1 MFVTNWNSTT
11 KIQKISEITNF
22 FRHYFLSRTEV
33 IDLNNKLLMMNIHT
47 SFKQAF
53 LLFFIALPICFV
65 GCTKKASNKAQ
76 MAQKEETVALGKV
89 NVLTASDF
97 KKKIMDYESHPD
109 EWVFAGSRPAII
121 DFYTTWC
128 GPCKMMAPMVESLA
142 GKYAGKIDFYKV
154 DIDQEPELASVFGI
168 RSIPTFLFIPLKGN
182 PTMQMGAMQKEDFE
196 EIIGKMM
203 GK

>member
-1 MFVTNWNSTT
+1 MKKNVCLYAMMALAVMGCS
-11 KIQKISEITNF
+11 Q
-22 FRHYFLSRTEV
+22 
-33 IDLNNKLLMMNIHT
+33 NNK
-47 SFKQAF
+47 KQEG
-53 LLFFIALPICFV
+53 ISKGLPSRV
-65 GCTKKASNKAQ
+65 ESESKAEKADQSVAGSSNQSAS
-76 MAQKEETVALGKV
+76 VGKV
-89 NVLTASDF
+89 QVLTASDF
-97 KKKIMDYESHPD
+97 RKKIMDYESHPE
-109 EWVFAGSRPAII
+109 EWVFAGSRPGII

-168 RSIPTFLFIPLKGN
+168 RSIPTFLFIPMKGN

-196 EIIGKMM
+196 EIIGKVM

>member
-1 MFVTNWNSTT
+1 MKKNVCLYAMMALAFMGCS
-11 KIQKISEITNF
+11 Q
-22 FRHYFLSRTEV
+22 
-33 IDLNNKLLMMNIHT
+33 NNK
-47 SFKQAF
+47 KQEGISKGLHSRVESESKAEK
-53 LLFFIALPICFV
+53 V
-65 GCTKKASNKAQ
+65 GQSVAGSSNQSAS
-76 MAQKEETVALGKV
+76 VGKV
-89 NVLTASDF
+89 QVLTASDF
-97 KKKIMDYESHPD
+97 RKKVMDYESHPE

-128 GPCKMMAPMVESLA
+128 GPCKMMAPLVESLA

-154 DIDQEPELASVFGI
+154 DIDQESELASVFGI
-168 RSIPTFLFIPLKGN
+168 RSIPTFLFIPMKGN

>member
-1 MFVTNWNSTT
+1 MKKSLCLYAMMALAFMGCSQYNRKQEGSSKGLPSRVE
-11 KIQKISEITNF
+11 SE
-22 FRHYFLSRTEV
+22 S
-33 IDLNNKLLMMNIHT
+33 
-47 SFKQAF
+47 
-53 LLFFIALPICFV
+53 
-65 GCTKKASNKAQ
+65 KAGAGKSGQSVAGSSNQSAS
-76 MAQKEETVALGKV
+76 AGKV
-89 NVLTASDF
+89 QVLTASDF
-97 KKKIMDYESHPD
+97 RKKIMDYESHPD

-121 DFYTTWC
+121 DFYATWC

-196 EIIGKMM
+196 EIIGKVM
-203 GK
+203 KK

>member
-1 MFVTNWNSTT
+1 
-11 KIQKISEITNF
+11 
-22 FRHYFLSRTEV
+22 
-33 IDLNNKLLMMNIHT
+33 MMNIHT

-53 LLFFIALPICFV
+53 LLFFIVLPICFV

-76 MAQKEETVALGKV
+76 VAQKEKTVALGKV

-121 DFYTTWC
+121 DFYATWC

-168 RSIPTFLFIPLKGN
+168 RSIPTFLFIPMKGN
-182 PTMQMGAMQKEDFE
+182 PTIQMGAMQKEDFE

>member
-1 MFVTNWNSTT
+1 MKKSICLYAMMALAFMGCSQNNRKQEGSL
-11 KIQKISEITNF
+11 KGLPSRIESE
-22 FRHYFLSRTEV
+22 S
-33 IDLNNKLLMMNIHT
+33 
-47 SFKQAF
+47 
-53 LLFFIALPICFV
+53 
-65 GCTKKASNKAQ
+65 KAGAGKSGQ
-76 MAQKEETVALGKV
+76 SVAGSCNQSASAGKV
-89 NVLTASDF
+89 QVLTASDF
-97 KKKIMDYESHPD
+97 RKKIMDYESHPD

-121 DFYTTWC
+121 DFYATWC

-196 EIIGKMM
+196 EIIGKVMTE
-203 GK
+203 

>member
-1 MFVTNWNSTT
+1 
-11 KIQKISEITNF
+11 
-22 FRHYFLSRTEV
+22 
-33 IDLNNKLLMMNIHT
+33 MMNIHT

-53 LLFFIALPICFV
+53 LLFFIVLPICFV
-65 GCTKKASNKAQ
+65 CCTKKASNKAPV
-76 MAQKEETVALGKV
+76 AQKEKTVALGKV

-109 EWVFAGSRPAII
+109 EWVFAGSRPAVI

-142 GKYAGKIDFYKV
+142 GKYTGKIDFYKV
-154 DIDQEPELASVFGI
+154 DIDQERELASVFGI

-196 EIIGKMM
+196 EIIGKVM
-203 GK
+203 KK

>member
-1 MFVTNWNSTT
+1 MKKSICLYAMMALAFMGCSQNNRKQEGCSKGLPSRVESESKTGAEKADQSVAGNSN
-11 KIQKISEITNF
+11 QSA
-22 FRHYFLSRTEV
+22 S
-33 IDLNNKLLMMNIHT
+33 
-47 SFKQAF
+47 A
-53 LLFFIALPICFV
+53 
-65 GCTKKASNKAQ
+65 GKADQ
-76 MAQKEETVALGKV
+76 TVAGNSNQSASAGKV
-89 NVLTASDF
+89 QVLTASDF
-97 KKKIMDYESHPD
+97 RKKIMDYESHPD

-121 DFYTTWC
+121 DFYATWC

-196 EIIGKMM
+196 EIIGKVM
-203 GK
+203 KK

>member
-1 MFVTNWNSTT
+1 MKKNVCLYAMMALAVMGCS
-11 KIQKISEITNF
+11 Q
-22 FRHYFLSRTEV
+22 
-33 IDLNNKLLMMNIHT
+33 NNK
-47 SFKQAF
+47 KQEGSSTG
-53 LLFFIALPICFV
+53 LPSRV
-65 GCTKKASNKAQ
+65 ESEGKAGAEKADQSVAGSSNQSAS
-76 MAQKEETVALGKV
+76 AGKV
-89 NVLTASDF
+89 QVLTASDF
-97 KKKIMDYESHPD
+97 RKKIMDYESHPE

-121 DFYTTWC
+121 DFYATWC

-142 GKYAGKIDFYKV
+142 VKYAGKIDFYKV

-168 RSIPTFLFIPLKGN
+168 RSIPTFLFIPMKGN